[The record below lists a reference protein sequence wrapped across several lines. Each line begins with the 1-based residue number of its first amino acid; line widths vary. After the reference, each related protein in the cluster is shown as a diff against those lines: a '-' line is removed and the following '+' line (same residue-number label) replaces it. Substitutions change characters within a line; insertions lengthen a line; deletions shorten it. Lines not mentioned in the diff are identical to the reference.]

1 MKRQLCD
8 YAVEQDER
16 ATAEIG
22 EHLEDLVCHRGQY
35 YPRDIKR
42 VAEPLGAKAPTI
54 SERINRRP
62 DWTIGE
68 VIALG
73 RAGLLPEDL
82 RANIVEVLTGETPAA
97 SASASGR
104 EVSLSYDRARN
115 AILVLDSGQEIG
127 VARFHTRLSDASTKL
142 IRGVCKIVGKT
153 SD

>member
-16 ATAEIG
+16 ATTEIG
-22 EHLEDLVCHRGQY
+22 EHLEDLINHRGQY

-42 VAEPLGAKAPTI
+42 VADPLGAKAPTV

-82 RANIVEVLTGETPAA
+82 RAHIVEELTGETA
-97 SASASGR
+97 SPGTSSSRR
-104 EVSLSYDRARN
+104 EVSLEYDRARN
-115 AILVLDSGQEIG
+115 VILVIDGDREVG
-127 VARFHTRLSDASTKL
+127 VARFRTRLSDASTKL
-142 IRGVCKIVGKT
+142 VRGICQIAGVQR
-153 SD
+153 

>member
-1 MKRQLCD
+1 MKRQLSD

-82 RANIVEVLTGETPAA
+82 RAHIVEELTSEMVAPGV
-97 SASASGR
+97 SSSSR
-104 EVSLSYDRARN
+104 EVSLAYDRARN
-115 AILVLDSGQEIG
+115 AILVTDGGREIG
-127 VARFHTRLSDASTKL
+127 VARFHTRLSDASTKFV
-142 IRGVCKIVGKT
+142 RGICKIAGVQR
-153 SD
+153 

>member
-1 MKRQLCD
+1 MKRQLSD

-22 EHLEDLVCHRGQY
+22 EHLEDLVHHRGQY

-82 RANIVEVLTGETPAA
+82 RARLVEELTGEMAA
-97 SASASGR
+97 PGMSSSSR
-104 EVSLSYDRARN
+104 EVSLAYDRARN
-115 AILVLDSGQEIG
+115 AILVADGGREIG
-127 VARFHTRLSDASTKL
+127 VARFHTRLSDASTKFV
-142 IRGVCKIVGKT
+142 RGICKIAGVQR
-153 SD
+153 

>member
-1 MKRQLCD
+1 MKRQLSD

-22 EHLEDLVCHRGQY
+22 EHLEDLVYHRGQY

-62 DWTIGE
+62 GWTIGE
-68 VIALG
+68 VLALG

-82 RANIVEVLTGETPAA
+82 RAHIVEELTGETAA
-97 SASASGR
+97 TGMSSSSR
-104 EVSLSYDRARN
+104 EVSLAYDRARN
-115 AILVLDSGQEIG
+115 AILVADGGREIG
-127 VARFHTRLSDASTKL
+127 VARFHTRLSNASTKFV
-142 IRGVCKIVGKT
+142 RGICKIAGVQQ
-153 SD
+153 

>member
-1 MKRQLCD
+1 MKRQLSD

-22 EHLEDLVCHRGQY
+22 EHLEDLVHHRGQY

-82 RANIVEVLTGETPAA
+82 RDHIVEELTGETPAA
-97 SASASGR
+97 SASASSR

-115 AILVLDSGQEIG
+115 AILVQDGGRAIG

-142 IRGVCKIVGKT
+142 VRGICKISGVQR
-153 SD
+153 